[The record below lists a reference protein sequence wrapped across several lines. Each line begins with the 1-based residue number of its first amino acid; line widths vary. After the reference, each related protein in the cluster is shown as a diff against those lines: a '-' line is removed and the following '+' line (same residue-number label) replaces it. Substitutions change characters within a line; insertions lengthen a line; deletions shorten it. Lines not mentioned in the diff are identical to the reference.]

1 MENHTKKRNIKNQLR
16 NKLNKN
22 YNNIDKWVEHKSFI
36 EIIQLNNKYKYYNKK
51 YNNQN
56 KDQRKNELNVKL
68 IKKNLKLR

>member
-51 YNNQN
+51 YNN
-56 KDQRKNELNVKL
+56 
-68 IKKNLKLR
+68 